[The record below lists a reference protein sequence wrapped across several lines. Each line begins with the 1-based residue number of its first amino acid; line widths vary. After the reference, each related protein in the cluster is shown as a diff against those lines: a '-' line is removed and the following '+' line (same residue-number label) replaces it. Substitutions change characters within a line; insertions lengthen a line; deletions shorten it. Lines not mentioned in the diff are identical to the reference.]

1 MIRKMRWRLIGAAM
15 LAFTAVIAMIA
26 ILVNIVNYV
35 EVTHKADQ
43 AIERILR
50 YEERE
55 PERFWPEG
63 IKEPK
68 GPEIPEG
75 FEGTEN
81 PMGMEGLKGPEA
93 PEGFGGAENP
103 GAMEA
108 PKGPFQAF
116 QDVETNYMTRFF
128 VVRMTSDNESSAYTE
143 YIAAIDKEEAVR
155 LADEVAQ
162 KSKDKGYIGDYRYVK
177 EEIGDSTVI
186 VFLNVSKDL
195 QAIKSLRNLTLAV
208 VAVSLILVFILV
220 YIFSKRAIKP
230 IVQNIEQQKQFITDA
245 SHELKTPLT
254 SISTSM
260 DVITMEHGEDEW
272 TENIRNQ
279 TTRMTKLVGELVAL
293 SRLDEIKPLPA
304 KENFS
309 VSNAAWEIV
318 EVYQPQAKAREK
330 KFHVEIQ
337 DDVFMIGEKDAIQQM
352 LSVLLDNAIRY
363 SNEKGEIRFSLKKSK
378 NKVRIEVFNTCHFDT
393 PPDVNR
399 LFDRFYR
406 PDSSRNSDTGG
417 NGVGLAIAKA
427 VAETH
432 NGKTSGRE
440 DVNSFH
446 VRVIA

>member
-1 MIRKMRWRLIGAAM
+1 MIKKMRWRLIGAAM

-55 PERFWPEG
+55 PERFWPQGIEG
-63 IKEPK
+63 PK
-68 GPEIPEG
+68 GPEI
-75 FEGTEN
+75 
-81 PMGMEGLKGPEA
+81 

-103 GAMEA
+103 GGMEA

-220 YIFSKRAIKP
+220 YM
-230 IVQNIEQQKQFITDA
+230 N
-245 SHELKTPLT
+245 L
-254 SISTSM
+254 
-260 DVITMEHGEDEW
+260 
-272 TENIRNQ
+272 
-279 TTRMTKLVGELVAL
+279 
-293 SRLDEIKPLPA
+293 
-304 KENFS
+304 
-309 VSNAAWEIV
+309 
-318 EVYQPQAKAREK
+318 
-330 KFHVEIQ
+330 
-337 DDVFMIGEKDAIQQM
+337 
-352 LSVLLDNAIRY
+352 
-363 SNEKGEIRFSLKKSK
+363 
-378 NKVRIEVFNTCHFDT
+378 
-393 PPDVNR
+393 
-399 LFDRFYR
+399 
-406 PDSSRNSDTGG
+406 
-417 NGVGLAIAKA
+417 
-427 VAETH
+427 
-432 NGKTSGRE
+432 
-440 DVNSFH
+440 
-446 VRVIA
+446 